1 MKENNRKSKS
11 HDCKKKNCNLMSFYF
26 CKQELLEMFYICS
39 VPLKLLS
46 DLVSFCSSTN
56 QLLLPICGS
65 NEYIQ
70 LL

>member
-1 MKENNRKSKS
+1 
-11 HDCKKKNCNLMSFYF
+11 MSFYF
-26 CKQELLEMFYICS
+26 YKQELLEMFYISS

-46 DLVSFCSSTN
+46 DLVYFRSSTN
-56 QLLLPICGS
+56 KLLLPICGS